1 MINEIKAYERMIKE
15 AEIEYAEKVGC
26 LREKIDNLT
35 QNLADKIADKF
46 SGRFNTPC
54 KAKLNIDF
62 KLLKLFINY
71 NDDGNGF
78 VDGCSS
84 SSGQWFLRIKA
95 NFNPKEKFDEC
106 ELEEWFKEILA
117 DYLKGVENESVWNYD
132 DNNEIQQNS
141 NVRKRK

>member
-35 QNLADKIADKF
+35 QSLADKIADKF
-46 SGRFNTPC
+46 SSRFNTPC
-54 KAKLNIDF
+54 EAKLNIGF

-71 NDDGNGF
+71 NDDDNGF
-78 VDGCSS
+78 VDGC

-95 NFNPKEKFDEC
+95 NLNPKEKFDEC